1 MSFLGS
7 IGKVIGNILPAVGT
21 VVGTA
26 LGGPVG
32 GAIGGA
38 LGTVGGGLLSG
49 GSKSLTS
56 GSMSF
61 PTYVPP
67 YAQEGANLLNEL
79 LKQSPQFAQTIA
91 NIRKPYIEKAL
102 QSFEGIGSE
111 IPNIFGKARGEI
123 ADVYKDIYLNILP
136 DLFNKGKSEVS
147 GYYEDVLSKS
157 KDIITAEQ
165 SKQNARLGAL
175 GLLNTQ
181 AQQWTLADI
190 LNRTAFDVLR
200 EKARALTGLTDLEL
214 QGDIAGARD
223 YTRTIS
229 ELFGS
234 EANATLQYLLAK
246 PQFYSQISDMLVQS
260 EPSLIEQQYKM
271 GIAEALMG
279 VPTITQPIFQP
290 PLTSYLRDIAQ
301 IGTTIFGL
309 GNTLSFGTPVSSSW
323 SVIK

>member
-7 IGKVIGNILPAVGT
+7 IGK
-21 VVGTA
+21 A
-26 LGGPVG
+26 LGGALSGAVSGFLGSGFNPIGAIVG
-32 GAIGGA
+32 GVSGFAGS
-38 LGTVGGGLLSG
+38 LLG
-49 GSKSLTS
+49 GSKSLTQ
-56 GSMSF
+56 GSTSF
-61 PTYVPP
+61 QTYIPP
-67 YAQEGANLLNEL
+67 YAQQGANLLNDL

-91 NIRKPYIEKAL
+91 NIRKPYIEKAQ
-102 QSFEGIGSE
+102 QSFESIGSE

-136 DLFNKGKSEVS
+136 SLFNKGKSEVS

-200 EKARALTGLTDLEL
+200 EKARALTGLTNLEL
-214 QGDIAGARD
+214 EGDIAGARD

-229 ELFGS
+229 DLIGS
-234 EANATLQYLLAK
+234 EANTTLQYLLAK

-271 GIAEALMG
+271 DIAKALMG
-279 VPTITQPIFQP
+279 VPTITQPIYQQP
-290 PLTSYLRDIAQ
+290 LLSYLPALAQ
-301 IGTTIFGL
+301 IGTTIAGL
-309 GNTLSFGTPVSSSW
+309 GKTLGFGTPVDTSW